1 MLGCILK
8 RYKKRGE
15 PMNTNKL
22 RSVMVLHGDNGVKL
36 ARALGISQNSLS
48 KKMTGKSQFTQD
60 EIWQIKERYGLTP
73 VEVDEIFFAQSVS

>member
-1 MLGCILK
+1 
-8 RYKKRGE
+8 
-15 PMNTNKL
+15 MNTNKL

-73 VEVDEIFFAQSVS
+73 VEVDEIFLPRVYPKKIHAGR

>member
-1 MLGCILK
+1 
-8 RYKKRGE
+8 
-15 PMNTNKL
+15 MNTNKL

-60 EIWQIKERYGLTP
+60 EIWRIKKRYGLTP
-73 VEVDEIFFAQSVS
+73 EEVDEIFFTQRVS